1 MTEGEFM
8 FDLKETENIEFK
20 RELNES
26 LKKELV
32 AFANSYGGEIYIGI
46 DDDGKIVGLDNAKQ
60 DLEAISNIIR
70 DSIKPDLTL
79 ITSVKIVKF
88 EEKEVIKIEV
98 LKGTKRPYH
107 LAAKGLKPS
116 GVYVRHGIT
125 SAPAT
130 EDSIRQMI
138 IESDGTIFEN
148 TRCLNQELTF
158 NYAKKIFSEKQIG
171 FEKSNQRT
179 LGLINEDEYYTNL
192 GLLFSEQCQH
202 SIKCALYDGNTK
214 FEFRDRKEFS
224 GSILKQLDEAY
235 EYISLQ
241 NKVESNFKGLNRVD
255 REDYPFYAIR
265 EALINAVVHR
275 DYSFSG
281 SILIHIFEDRMEF
294 VSVGGLVAGLT
305 LDDIMLGISESRN
318 KNLAACFYR
327 LKLIESYGTGIQRIY
342 ESYSKYSVEPEFKIS
357 ENAFVVVLPNVNYK
371 IDLDNNNEKILK
383 IIKNRVNVSRKD
395 IETDLKLSKSTVTLM
410 LNKLLQEG
418 KIQQEGKA
426 RNTRYCIKNQ

>member
-1 MTEGEFM
+1 MVFE
-8 FDLKETENIEFK
+8 LKETENIEFK

-32 AFANSYGGEIYIGI
+32 TFANTHGGEVYIGI
-46 DDDGKIVGLDNAKQ
+46 DDSGKIVGLDDAKK
-60 DLEAISNIIR
+60 DLEAISNSIR

-79 ITSVKIVKF
+79 ITSAKII
-88 EEKEVIKIEV
+88 EIDGKEVIKIEI

-107 LAAKGLKPS
+107 LVAKGLKPS
-116 GVYVRHGIT
+116 GVFVRHGIT

-138 IESDGTIFEN
+138 IESDGTVFEKS
-148 TRCLNQELTF
+148 RCINQQLTF
-158 NYAKKIFSEKQIG
+158 DYTKKVFNEKEIG
-171 FEKSNQRT
+171 FEQFNQRT
-179 LGLINEDEYYTNL
+179 LGITNEDGYYTNL
-192 GLLFSEQCQH
+192 GLLFSEECQH

-214 FEFRDRKEFS
+214 LEFRDRREFS
-224 GSILKQLDEAY
+224 GSILKQLDDAY

-255 REDYPFYAIR
+255 REDYPYYAIR
-265 EALINAVVHR
+265 EALVNAVVHR

-281 SILIHIFEDRMEF
+281 SILIHIFKNRIEL

-318 KNLAACFYR
+318 KNLATSFYR
-327 LKLIESYGTGIQRIY
+327 LKLIESYGTGIRRIY

-357 ENAFVVVLPNVNYK
+357 ENAFVVVLPNINYK
-371 IDLDNNNEKILK
+371 LDIDDNDEKVLK
-383 IIKNRVNVSRKD
+383 IIRNGGKVSRKD
-395 IETDLKLSKSTVTLM
+395 IEIELKLSKSTVTLI
-410 LNKLLQEG
+410 LNKLLDEG

-426 RNTRYCIKNQ
+426 RNTKYYIKNKL

>member
-1 MTEGEFM
+1 M
-8 FDLKETENIEFK
+8 FELKETENIEFK

-32 AFANSYGGEIYIGI
+32 AFANTHGGEVYIGI
-46 DDDGKIVGLDNAKQ
+46 DDSGKIVGLDDAKK
-60 DLEAISNIIR
+60 DLEAISNSIR

-79 ITSVKIVKF
+79 ITSAKII
-88 EEKEVIKIEV
+88 EIDGKEVIKIEI

-116 GVYVRHGIT
+116 GVFVRHGIT

-138 IESDGTIFEN
+138 IESDGTVFEKS
-148 TRCLNQELTF
+148 RCINQQLTF
-158 NYAKKIFSEKQIG
+158 DYTKKVFNEKQIG
-171 FEKSNQRT
+171 FEECNQRT
-179 LGLINEDEYYTNL
+179 LGITNEDGYYTNL
-192 GLLFSEQCQH
+192 GLLFSEECQH

-214 FEFRDRKEFS
+214 LEFRDRREFS
-224 GSILKQLDEAY
+224 GSILKQLDDAY

-255 REDYPFYAIR
+255 REDYPYYAIR
-265 EALINAVVHR
+265 EALVNAVVHR

-281 SILIHIFEDRMEF
+281 SILIHIFKNRIEL

-318 KNLAACFYR
+318 KNLATSFYR
-327 LKLIESYGTGIQRIY
+327 LKLIESYGTGIRRIY

-357 ENAFVVVLPNVNYK
+357 ENAFVVVLPNINYK
-371 IDLDNNNEKILK
+371 LDIDDNDEKVLK
-383 IIKNRVNVSRKD
+383 IIRNGGKVSRKD
-395 IETDLKLSKSTVTLM
+395 IEIELKLSKSTVTLI
-410 LNKLLQEG
+410 LNKLLDEG

-426 RNTRYCIKNQ
+426 RNTKYHIKNKL

>member
-1 MTEGEFM
+1 M
-8 FDLKETENIEFK
+8 FELKETESVEFK

-26 LKKELV
+26 IKKELI
-32 AFANSYGGEIYIGI
+32 AFANTYGGEIYIGI
-46 DDDGKIVGLDNAKQ
+46 DDDGKIIGLDNAKQ
-60 DLEAISNIIR
+60 DLEAVSNIIR
-70 DSIKPDLTL
+70 DSVKPDLAL
-79 ITSVKIVKF
+79 LTSVKIVKI
-88 EEKEVIKIEV
+88 EGKEVIKIEV

-107 LAAKGLKPS
+107 LIAKGLKPS

-138 IESDGTIFEN
+138 IESDGVIFEK
-148 TRCLNQELTF
+148 TRCINQELTF
-158 NYAKKIFSEKQIG
+158 DYAKKVFNEKQIG

-179 LGLINEDEYYTNL
+179 LGIINEDGYYTNL

-214 FEFRDRKEFS
+214 LEFRDRKEFL
-224 GSILKQLDEAY
+224 GSILNQLDEAY

-241 NKVESNFKGLNRVD
+241 NKVESDFKGLNRVD
-255 REDYPFYAIR
+255 REDYPYYAIR
-265 EALINAVVHR
+265 EALVNAVVHR

-281 SILIHIFEDRMEF
+281 STLIHIFEDRIEF

-342 ESYSKYSVEPEFKIS
+342 ESYSKYNVEPEFKIS

-371 IDLDNNNEKILK
+371 IDLEDNDEKVLK
-383 IIKNRVNVSRKD
+383 IIRNRGNVSRKN
-395 IETDLKLSKSTVTLM
+395 IEMELKLSKSAVTLI
-410 LNKLLQEG
+410 LNRLIKEG

-426 RNTRYCIKNQ
+426 RNTKYHIKNKL

>member
-1 MTEGEFM
+1 M
-8 FDLKETENIEFK
+8 FELKETENIEFK

-32 AFANSYGGEIYIGI
+32 AFANTHGGEVYIGI
-46 DDDGKIVGLDNAKQ
+46 DDSGKIVGLDDAKK
-60 DLEAISNIIR
+60 DLEAISNSIR

-79 ITSVKIVKF
+79 ITSAKII
-88 EEKEVIKIEV
+88 EIDGKEVIKIEI

-107 LAAKGLKPS
+107 LVAKGLKPS
-116 GVYVRHGIT
+116 GVFVRHGIT

-138 IESDGTIFEN
+138 IESDGTVFEKS
-148 TRCLNQELTF
+148 RCINQQLTF
-158 NYAKKIFSEKQIG
+158 DYTKKVFNEKQIG
-171 FEKSNQRT
+171 FEQCNQRT
-179 LGLINEDEYYTNL
+179 LGITNEDGYYTNL
-192 GLLFSEQCQH
+192 GLLFSEECQH

-214 FEFRDRKEFS
+214 LEFRDRREFA
-224 GSILKQLDEAY
+224 GSILKQLDDAY

-255 REDYPFYAIR
+255 REDYPYYAIR
-265 EALINAVVHR
+265 EALVNAVVHR

-281 SILIHIFEDRMEF
+281 SILIHIFKNRIEL

-318 KNLAACFYR
+318 KNLATSFYR
-327 LKLIESYGTGIQRIY
+327 LKLIESYGTGIRRIY

-357 ENAFVVVLPNVNYK
+357 ENAFVVVLPNINYK
-371 IDLDNNNEKILK
+371 LDIDDNDEKVLK
-383 IIKNRVNVSRKD
+383 IIRNGGKVSRKD
-395 IETDLKLSKSTVTLM
+395 IEIELKLSKSTVTLI
-410 LNKLLQEG
+410 LNKLLDEG

-426 RNTRYCIKNQ
+426 RNTKYYIKNKL